1 MCAFLDIVYRKM
13 LSLASIAKHPSTDKL
28 QRKQQAENK
37 KQWLALQP
45 ILFVYMAPVQ

>member
-37 KQWLALQP
+37 QWLALQP